1 MKLKNV
7 VIVVNDVEASEAFYH
22 DVFGL
27 TAVLRQEGNVILT
40 EGLVLQD
47 RKVWEQATGR
57 IVVQKNNAMELYFET
72 KDREEFAGRL
82 KNYADRIEFVG
93 QPLICYEK
101 EEIDREVVRFYD
113 MDGNLIEVRFL
124 R

>member
-7 VIVVNDVEASEAFYH
+7 LIVVNDTDASEAFYH

-27 TAVLRQEGNVILT
+27 TAILRREGNVIMT

-47 RKVWEQATGR
+47 KKIWEQATGR
-57 IVVQKNNAMELYFET
+57 NVVQENNAMELYFET
-72 KDREEFAGRL
+72 MDRKDFAQRL
-82 KNYADRIEFVG
+82 EKYADRVEFVG
-93 QPLICYEK
+93 QPLNGQE
-101 EEIDREVVRFYD
+101 EEIDREIVRFYD
-113 MDGNLIEVRFL
+113 LDRNLIEVRFL